1 MASELMIE
9 SRIEELETEVSL
21 QKKAIQRLEKTAKAG
36 ADLVPVVETLETNH
50 NDLKD
55 SINALEKSLQT
66 MTENVAA
73 QAQSNL
79 LTGSKVEGI
88 AGDLKEFRAEQAKRD
103 GRNEVTMETVIKQS
117 DKILDIFKE
126 QIQLDGQVNVK
137 IEETRQKR
145 FETEREVKSHYIRW
159 LLIVTPYV
167 GAGVA
172 AVWHFVI
179 K

>member
-1 MASELMIE
+1 MANDLMIE
-9 SRIEELETEVSL
+9 SRVEELETEIL
-21 QKKAIQRLEKTAKAG
+21 AQKKAIQRLEKTAKVG

-50 NDLKD
+50 NDLKA

-66 MTENVAA
+66 MTDNVAA

-88 AGDLKEFRAEQAKRD
+88 AGDLREFRAEQAKRD

-126 QIQLDGQVNVK
+126 QVQLDGQVNVK

-172 AVWHFVI
+172 AVWHFII

>member
-1 MASELMIE
+1 MANDLMIE
-9 SRIEELETEVSL
+9 SRVEELETEIL
-21 QKKAIQRLEKTAKAG
+21 AQKKAIQRLEKTAKVG

-50 NDLKD
+50 NDLKA

-126 QIQLDGQVNVK
+126 QVQLDGQVNVK

-145 FETEREVKSHYIRW
+145 FETEREIKSHYWKWI
-159 LLIVTPYV
+159 LIVTPYV
-167 GAGVA
+167 GAGA
-172 AVWHFVI
+172 TAIWHFVI

>member
-1 MASELMIE
+1 MTNDMLFETRFENLE
-9 SRIEELETEVSL
+9 SEVSA
-21 QKKAIQRLEKTAKAG
+21 QKKAIKRLEETAKVG

-50 NDLKD
+50 NDLKA

-66 MTENVAA
+66 MTDNVAA

-88 AGDLKEFRAEQAKRD
+88 ALDLKDFRAEQAKRD
-103 GRNEVTMETVIKQS
+103 GRNEVTMETVVKQS

-126 QIQLDGQVNVK
+126 QIQSDGQVNIK

-145 FETEREVKSHYIRW
+145 FETEREVKSHYFKW
-159 LLIVTPYV
+159 LLIVTPYI
-167 GAGVA
+167 GGGVA
-172 AVWHFVI
+172 AVWHFII

>member
-1 MASELMIE
+1 MANDMLLE
-9 SRIEELETEVSL
+9 SRFENLENEVSA
-21 QKKAIQRLEKTAKAG
+21 QKKVIQRLEKTAKAG

-50 NDLKD
+50 HDLKA

-66 MTENVAA
+66 MTDNVAA

-126 QIQLDGQVNVK
+126 QVQVDGQVNVK

-145 FETEREVKSHYIRW
+145 FETEREVKSHYFKW
-159 LLIVTPYV
+159 LLIVTPYIGG
-167 GAGVA
+167 GAA
-172 AVWHFVI
+172 ALWHYII